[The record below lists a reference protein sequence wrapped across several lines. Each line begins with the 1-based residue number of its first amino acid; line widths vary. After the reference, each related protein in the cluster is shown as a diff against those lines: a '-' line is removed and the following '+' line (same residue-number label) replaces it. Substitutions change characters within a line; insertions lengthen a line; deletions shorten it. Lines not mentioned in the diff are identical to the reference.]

1 MFQENKMGNTYEQD
15 LKKAAEILT
24 SQANK
29 GDTGK
34 TLWAKIKPSLE
45 CSDIEI
51 TQIIND
57 LANLGVIIA
66 LHNDGYEIAISKNE
80 LDKVWDSYLFK
91 RLISIRKKEIE
102 LGIIDVDKSINFF
115 RTFSPDNQDSRK
127 AVEVC
132 VKAKKFSTALI
143 MSHIG
148 KGHAWTNALANWLEQ
163 IGVVSPLD
171 DKLHRKLLITSME
184 EFDKK
189 AAEALT

>member
-1 MFQENKMGNTYEQD
+1 MGNTYEQD
-15 LKKAAEILT
+15 LKKAAEILA

-51 TQIIND
+51 TQIVND
-57 LANLGVIIA
+57 LANLGIIIV
-66 LHNDGYEIAISKNE
+66 LHNDGYEIAVSKND

-102 LGIIDVDKSINFF
+102 LGIFDADKSVNFF
-115 RTFSPDNQDSRK
+115 RTFSPENQDVRK

-132 VKAKKFSTALI
+132 VNAKKFSTALI
-143 MSHIG
+143 KSHIG
-148 KGHAWTNALANWLEQ
+148 KGHAWTNALANWLKQ
-163 IGVVSPLD
+163 IGVVSSLD

-189 AAEALT
+189 AAEALA